1 MSAPQDDGIPRRRER
16 LSVPAGEASRD
27 ESWPG
32 ANEAKQQK
40 LRRNKLQRIARAQGF
55 ELRHS
60 AYGYALLD
68 PARKQ
73 IDDRH
78 DMTLEEVESCL
89 TPLTQVRNPPRRAE
103 R

>member
-1 MSAPQDDGIPRRRER
+1 LSAPQEGGIPRRRER
-16 LSVPAGEASRD
+16 LRVPAGEASRD

-32 ANEAKQQK
+32 ANEAKQE
-40 LRRNKLQRIARAQGF
+40 KLQRNNLQRLARAQGL

-68 PARKQ
+68 PARKR
-73 IDDRH
+73 IDDRN

-89 TPLTQVRNPPRRAE
+89 ARR
-103 R
+103 